1 MKIFAPVRIPTPG
14 QGISDALNFSPRGN
28 ANKLCKFTSRWLVS
42 FLWRIYLADWVDF
55 FEGNIH
61 IWMVESHNI
70 QQKQSL
76 EYIEL

>member
-42 FLWRIYLADWVDF
+42 FRWRIYLDWLSKLSS
-55 FEGNIH
+55 GG
-61 IWMVESHNI
+61 
-70 QQKQSL
+70 
-76 EYIEL
+76 YILFQNNAILFIVL